1 MNNLEDRT
9 LRQGVVDELEF
20 DPSVDASGIGVIASD
35 GIVTLNGHV
44 ASFAE
49 KTAAEDAARR
59 VRGVRAIVQEIEV
72 RYPANKKTADD
83 QIAKRALDI
92 LRWNAVLP
100 RHDIDVTVSDG
111 WVTLEGEV
119 GWHYERRAAEDAV
132 KQLGG
137 VQGVINN
144 ITVKP
149 RLSPGDVQKQ
159 IEAALKRSA
168 SVEAAGIH
176 VRVIDTGKV
185 RIEGHVRTWQEHDI
199 VARAAWSAPGV
210 RVVEDRL
217 TIA

>member
-1 MNNLEDRT
+1 MDNLADRA
-9 LRQGVVDELEF
+9 LRQSVIDELEF

-35 GIVTLNGHV
+35 GIVTLSGHV
-44 ASFAE
+44 VSFAE
-49 KTAAEDAARR
+49 KAAAEDAARR
-59 VRGVRAIVQEIEV
+59 VRGVRAIAQEIEV
-72 RYPANKKTADD
+72 RAATSKKTADD
-83 QIAKRALDI
+83 QIAGRAIDI

-100 RHDIDVTVSDG
+100 RHDIDVTVSGG
-111 WVTLEGEV
+111 WVTLSGEV

-132 KQLGG
+132 KLLGG
-137 VQGVINN
+137 VHGVVNN

-149 RLSPGDVQKQ
+149 RVNPGDVQKQ
-159 IEAALKRSA
+159 IEAALRRSA
-168 SVEAAGIH
+168 AIEAAGIH

-217 TIA
+217 TVA